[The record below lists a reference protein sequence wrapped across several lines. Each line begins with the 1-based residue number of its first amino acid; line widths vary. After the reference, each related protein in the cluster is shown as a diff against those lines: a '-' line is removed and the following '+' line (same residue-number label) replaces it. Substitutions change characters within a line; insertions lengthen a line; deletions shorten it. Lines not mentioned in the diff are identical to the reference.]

1 MKATV
6 MRYGNLSEL
15 YRNFILTRQA
25 TDLVWVSLLNTG
37 FFADAQNDVVES
49 VVQRER
55 LSN

>member
-1 MKATV
+1 
-6 MRYGNLSEL
+6 MRYGNSSEL

-37 FFADAQNDVVES
+37 FFADAQNDVVGS